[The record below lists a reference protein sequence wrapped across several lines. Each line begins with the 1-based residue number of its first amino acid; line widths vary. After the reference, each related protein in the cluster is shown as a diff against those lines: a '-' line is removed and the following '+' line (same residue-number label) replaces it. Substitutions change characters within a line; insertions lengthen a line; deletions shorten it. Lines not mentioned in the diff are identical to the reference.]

1 MKITDI
7 APRRHRLSQLYIDG
21 EAAKSG
27 RKDKIHIYI
36 DGEYLLTVDEI
47 FWFSCGLV
55 SGDEINEEELTA
67 FEEAAGS
74 RRAFNSALNSLD
86 YRDHSEKEIRAKL
99 LRKHDAD
106 YVDEAVEK
114 LIELDLVNDERYA
127 ENYAR
132 ELFERKKFGKMRIKS
147 ELRAKGIS
155 PDIANAAVEELFEEE
170 EPDNVQRIV
179 DIIGKRYYNR
189 MNDEVGRKKV
199 FSALQ
204 RMGYSFSDIREAM
217 SEFSDDEYYEDY

>member
-1 MKITDI
+1 MKIT
-7 APRRHRLSQLYIDG
+7 
-21 EAAKSG
+21 AKGG

-36 DGEYLLTVDEI
+36 DGEYRLTVDEI
-47 FWFSCGLV
+47 FWFSCGYI
-55 SGDEINEEELTA
+55 SGDEIDEEELTA

-99 LRKHDAD
+99 MRKHGAE

-114 LIELDLVNDERYA
+114 LIELDLINDRRYA

-132 ELFERKKFGKMRIKS
+132 ELFEHKKFGKIRIKS
-147 ELRAKGIS
+147 ELIAKGIAS
-155 PDIANAAVEELFEEE
+155 NIASETVNSLFEDE
-170 EPDNVQRIV
+170 EPDNIQRIV
-179 DIIGKRYYNR
+179 DIIEKKYYNR

-217 SEFSDDEYYEDY
+217 SEFSDDEYYEEY

>member
-1 MKITDI
+1 MKIT
-7 APRRHRLSQLYIDG
+7 
-21 EAAKSG
+21 AKSG

-36 DGEYLLTVDEI
+36 DGEYLLTIDEI

-155 PDIANAAVEELFEEE
+155 ADIANAAIEELFEEE

>member
-1 MKITDI
+1 MKIT
-7 APRRHRLSQLYIDG
+7 
-21 EAAKSG
+21 AKSG

-132 ELFERKKFGKMRIKS
+132 ELFERKKFGKIRIKS

-155 PDIANAAVEELFEEE
+155 ADIANAAVEELFEEE

>member
-1 MKITDI
+1 MKIT
-7 APRRHRLSQLYIDG
+7 
-21 EAAKSG
+21 AKRG
-27 RKDKIHIYI
+27 RADKIHIYI
-36 DGEYLLTVDEI
+36 DGEYRLTVDEI
-47 FWFSCGLV
+47 FWFSCGLI

-106 YVDEAVEK
+106 YVEEAIER
-114 LIELDLVNDERYA
+114 LIELDLINDERYA

-132 ELFERKKFGKMRIKS
+132 ELFEHKRFGRMRIIS

-155 PDIANAAVEELFEEE
+155 SDIANAAVDELFSEE
-170 EPDNVQRIV
+170 EPDNIQRIV

-199 FSALQ
+199 FSALH

>member
-1 MKITDI
+1 MKIT
-7 APRRHRLSQLYIDG
+7 
-21 EAAKSG
+21 AKSG

-47 FWFSCGLV
+47 FWFSCGYV
-55 SGDEINEEELTA
+55 SGDEISREELTA

-86 YRDHSEKEIRAKL
+86 YRDHSEKEIRVKL
-99 LRKHDAD
+99 LRKHDAE

-132 ELFERKKFGKMRIKS
+132 ELFEHKKFGKMRIKA

-155 PDIANAAVEELFEEE
+155 AETANSAVEALFEDE
-170 EPDNVQRIV
+170 EPDNIQRIV

>member
-1 MKITDI
+1 MKIT
-7 APRRHRLSQLYIDG
+7 
-21 EAAKSG
+21 AKSG

-99 LRKHDAD
+99 LRKHDAE

-155 PDIANAAVEELFEEE
+155 ADIANAAVEELFEEE

>member
-1 MKITDI
+1 MKIT
-7 APRRHRLSQLYIDG
+7 
-21 EAAKSG
+21 AKSG

-36 DGEYLLTVDEI
+36 NGEYLLTVDEI

-155 PDIANAAVEELFEEE
+155 ADIANAAVDELFEEE

-189 MNDEVGRKKV
+189 MNNEIGRKKV

>member
-1 MKITDI
+1 MKIT
-7 APRRHRLSQLYIDG
+7 
-21 EAAKSG
+21 AKSG
-27 RKDKIHIYI
+27 RKDKIHIHI

-99 LRKHDAD
+99 LRKHNAD

-155 PDIANAAVEELFEEE
+155 ADIANAAVEELFEEE

>member
-1 MKITDI
+1 MKIT
-7 APRRHRLSQLYIDG
+7 
-21 EAAKSG
+21 AKSG
-27 RKDKIHIYI
+27 RKDKMHIYI
-36 DGEYLLTVDEI
+36 DGEYLLTVDEV
-47 FWFSCGLV
+47 FWFSSGYI
-55 SGDEINEEELTA
+55 SGDEINKEELTA

-127 ENYAR
+127 ENYAH
-132 ELFERKKFGKMRIKS
+132 ELFEHKKFGKMRIKS

-155 PDIANAAVEELFEEE
+155 ADIANAAVEDLFDEE
-170 EPDNVQRIV
+170 EPDNIQRIV

>member
-1 MKITDI
+1 MKIT
-7 APRRHRLSQLYIDG
+7 
-21 EAAKSG
+21 AKSG

-47 FWFSCGLV
+47 FWFSCGYV
-55 SGDEINEEELTA
+55 SGDEINREELTA

-99 LRKHDAD
+99 LRKHNAE

-132 ELFERKKFGKMRIKS
+132 ELFERKKFGKMRIKA

-155 PDIANAAVEELFEEE
+155 AETANSAVEALFEDE
-170 EPDNVQRIV
+170 EPDNIQRIV

>member
-1 MKITDI
+1 MKIT
-7 APRRHRLSQLYIDG
+7 
-21 EAAKSG
+21 AKGG

-36 DGEYLLTVDEI
+36 DGEYRLTVDEI
-47 FWFSCGLV
+47 FWFSCGYI
-55 SGDEINEEELTA
+55 SGDEIDEEELTA

-99 LRKHDAD
+99 MRKHGAE

-114 LIELDLVNDERYA
+114 LMELDLINDRRYA

-132 ELFERKKFGKMRIKS
+132 ELFEHKKFGKIRIKS
-147 ELRAKGIS
+147 ELIAKGIAS
-155 PDIANAAVEELFEEE
+155 DIASETVNSLFEDE
-170 EPDNVQRIV
+170 EPDNIQRIV
-179 DIIGKRYYNR
+179 DIIEKKYYTR

-204 RMGYSFSDIREAM
+204 RMGYTFSDIREAM
-217 SEFSDDEYYEDY
+217 SEFSDDEYYEEY

>member
-1 MKITDI
+1 MKIT
-7 APRRHRLSQLYIDG
+7 
-21 EAAKSG
+21 AKSG

-147 ELRAKGIS
+147 ELWAKGIS
-155 PDIANAAVEELFEEE
+155 ADIANAAVEELFDEEE
-170 EPDNVQRIV
+170 TDNVQRIV

>member
-1 MKITDI
+1 MKIT
-7 APRRHRLSQLYIDG
+7 
-21 EAAKSG
+21 AKSG

-36 DGEYLLTVDEI
+36 DGEYLLTVDKI

-155 PDIANAAVEELFEEE
+155 ADIANAAVEELFEEE

>member
-1 MKITDI
+1 MKIT
-7 APRRHRLSQLYIDG
+7 
-21 EAAKSG
+21 AKIG

-155 PDIANAAVEELFEEE
+155 ADIANAAVEELFEEE

>member
-1 MKITDI
+1 MKIT
-7 APRRHRLSQLYIDG
+7 
-21 EAAKSG
+21 AKSG

-47 FWFSCGLV
+47 FWFSCGYV
-55 SGDEINEEELTA
+55 SGDEINREELTA

-99 LRKHDAD
+99 LRKHDAE

-132 ELFERKKFGKMRIKS
+132 ELFERKKFGKMRIKA

-155 PDIANAAVEELFEEE
+155 AETANSAVEALFEDE
-170 EPDNVQRIV
+170 EPDNIQRIV

-199 FSALQ
+199 FFALQ

>member
-1 MKITDI
+1 MKIT
-7 APRRHRLSQLYIDG
+7 
-21 EAAKSG
+21 AKGG

-47 FWFSCGLV
+47 FWFSCGYI

-67 FEEAAGS
+67 FKEAAGS

-114 LIELDLVNDERYA
+114 LLELDLVNDERYA

-132 ELFERKKFGKMRIKS
+132 ELFEHKKFGKMRIKA

-155 PDIANAAVEELFEEE
+155 ADIANAAVEELFDEE
-170 EPDNVQRIV
+170 EPDNIQRIV

>member
-1 MKITDI
+1 MKIT
-7 APRRHRLSQLYIDG
+7 
-21 EAAKSG
+21 AKGG

-36 DGEYLLTVDEI
+36 DGEYRLTVDEI
-47 FWFSCGLV
+47 FWFSCGYI
-55 SGDEINEEELTA
+55 SGDEIDEEELTA
-67 FEEAAGS
+67 FEEASGS

-99 LRKHDAD
+99 MRKHGAE

-114 LIELDLVNDERYA
+114 LIELDLINDRRYA

-132 ELFERKKFGKMRIKS
+132 ELFEHKKFGKIRIKS
-147 ELRAKGIS
+147 ELIAKGIAS
-155 PDIANAAVEELFEEE
+155 DIASETVNSLFEDE
-170 EPDNVQRIV
+170 EPDNIQRIV
-179 DIIGKRYYNR
+179 DIIEKKYYNR

-204 RMGYSFSDIREAM
+204 RMGYTFSDIREAM
-217 SEFSDDEYYEDY
+217 SEFSDDEYYEEY

>member
-1 MKITDI
+1 MKIT
-7 APRRHRLSQLYIDG
+7 
-21 EAAKSG
+21 AKSG

-127 ENYAR
+127 ENYTR

-155 PDIANAAVEELFEEE
+155 ADIANAAVEELFEEE

>member
-1 MKITDI
+1 MKIT
-7 APRRHRLSQLYIDG
+7 
-21 EAAKSG
+21 AKSG

-155 PDIANAAVEELFEEE
+155 TDIANAAVEELFEEE

-189 MNDEVGRKKV
+189 MNDEVRRKKV

>member
-1 MKITDI
+1 MKIT
-7 APRRHRLSQLYIDG
+7 
-21 EAAKSG
+21 AKSG

-99 LRKHDAD
+99 LRKHNAD

-155 PDIANAAVEELFEEE
+155 ADIANAAVEELFEEE

>member
-1 MKITDI
+1 MKIT
-7 APRRHRLSQLYIDG
+7 
-21 EAAKSG
+21 AKSG

-106 YVDEAVEK
+106 YVDEAVET

-155 PDIANAAVEELFEEE
+155 AYIANAAVEELFEEE

-189 MNDEVGRKKV
+189 MNNEVGRKKV

>member
-1 MKITDI
+1 MKIT
-7 APRRHRLSQLYIDG
+7 
-21 EAAKSG
+21 AKSG

-74 RRAFNSALNSLD
+74 RSAFNSALNSLD

-155 PDIANAAVEELFEEE
+155 ADIANTAVEELFEEE

>member
-1 MKITDI
+1 MKIT
-7 APRRHRLSQLYIDG
+7 
-21 EAAKSG
+21 AKSG

-155 PDIANAAVEELFEEE
+155 ADIANAAVEELYEEE

-199 FSALQ
+199 FSAMQ

>member
-1 MKITDI
+1 MKIT
-7 APRRHRLSQLYIDG
+7 
-21 EAAKSG
+21 AKGG

-36 DGEYLLTVDEI
+36 DGEYRLTVDEI
-47 FWFSCGLV
+47 FWFSCGYI
-55 SGDEINEEELTA
+55 SGDEIDEEELTA

-74 RRAFNSALNSLD
+74 RHAFNSALNSLD

-99 LRKHDAD
+99 MRKHGAE

-114 LIELDLVNDERYA
+114 LIELDLINDRRYA

-132 ELFERKKFGKMRIKS
+132 ELFEHKKFGKIRIKS
-147 ELRAKGIS
+147 ELIAKGIAS
-155 PDIANAAVEELFEEE
+155 DIASETVNSLFEDE
-170 EPDNVQRIV
+170 EPDNIQRIV
-179 DIIGKRYYNR
+179 DIIEKKYYNR

-217 SEFSDDEYYEDY
+217 SEFSDDEYYEEY

>member
-1 MKITDI
+1 MKIT
-7 APRRHRLSQLYIDG
+7 
-21 EAAKSG
+21 AKGG

-36 DGEYLLTVDEI
+36 DGEYRLTVDEI
-47 FWFSCGLV
+47 FWFSCGYI
-55 SGDEINEEELTA
+55 SGDEIDEEEFTA

-99 LRKHDAD
+99 MRKHGAE

-114 LIELDLVNDERYA
+114 LIELDLINDRRYA

-132 ELFERKKFGKMRIKS
+132 ELFEHKKFGKIRIKS
-147 ELRAKGIS
+147 ELIAKGIAS
-155 PDIANAAVEELFEEE
+155 DIASETVNSLFEDE
-170 EPDNVQRIV
+170 EPDNIQRIV
-179 DIIGKRYYNR
+179 DIIEKKYYNR

-204 RMGYSFSDIREAM
+204 RMGYTFSDIREAM
-217 SEFSDDEYYEDY
+217 SEFSDDEYYEEY

>member
-1 MKITDI
+1 MKIT
-7 APRRHRLSQLYIDG
+7 
-21 EAAKSG
+21 AKSG
-27 RKDKIHIYI
+27 RKDKMHIYI
-36 DGEYLLTVDEI
+36 DGEYLLTVDEV
-47 FWFSCGLV
+47 FWLSCGYI
-55 SGDEINEEELTA
+55 SGDEINKEELTA

-127 ENYAR
+127 ENYAH
-132 ELFERKKFGKMRIKS
+132 ELFEHKKFGKMRIKS

-155 PDIANAAVEELFEEE
+155 ADIANTAVEELFDEE
-170 EPDNVQRIV
+170 EPDNIQRIV

>member
-1 MKITDI
+1 MKIT
-7 APRRHRLSQLYIDG
+7 
-21 EAAKSG
+21 AKGG

-36 DGEYLLTVDEI
+36 DGEYRLTVDEI
-47 FWFSCGLV
+47 FWFSCGYI
-55 SGDEINEEELTA
+55 SGDEIDEEELTA

-99 LRKHDAD
+99 IRKHGAE

-114 LIELDLVNDERYA
+114 LIELDLINDRRYA

-132 ELFERKKFGKMRIKS
+132 ELFEHKKFGKIRIKS
-147 ELRAKGIS
+147 ELIAKGIAS
-155 PDIANAAVEELFEEE
+155 DIASETVNSLFEDE
-170 EPDNVQRIV
+170 EPDNIQRIV
-179 DIIGKRYYNR
+179 DIIEKKYYNR

-204 RMGYSFSDIREAM
+204 RMGYTFSDIREAM
-217 SEFSDDEYYEDY
+217 SEFSDDEYYEEY

>member
-1 MKITDI
+1 MKIT
-7 APRRHRLSQLYIDG
+7 
-21 EAAKSG
+21 AKSG
-27 RKDKIHIYI
+27 RKDKMHIYI
-36 DGEYLLTVDEI
+36 DGEYLLTVDEV
-47 FWFSCGLV
+47 FWFSCGYI
-55 SGDEINEEELTA
+55 SGDEINKEELTA

-114 LIELDLVNDERYA
+114 LIELDLVNDESYA
-127 ENYAR
+127 ENYAH
-132 ELFERKKFGKMRIKS
+132 ELFEHKKFGKMRIKS

-155 PDIANAAVEELFEEE
+155 ADIANTAVEELFDEE
-170 EPDNVQRIV
+170 EPDNIQRIV

>member
-1 MKITDI
+1 MKIT
-7 APRRHRLSQLYIDG
+7 
-21 EAAKSG
+21 AKSG

-47 FWFSCGLV
+47 FWFSCGYV

-67 FEEAAGS
+67 FKEAAGS

-86 YRDHSEKEIRAKL
+86 YRDHSEREIRTKL
-99 LRKHDAD
+99 LRKYDAD
-106 YVDEAVEK
+106 YVEEAVGK
-114 LIELDLVNDERYA
+114 LIDLDLVNDERYA

-132 ELFERKKFGKMRIKS
+132 ELYKHKKFGKMRIKS
-147 ELRAKGIS
+147 ELRAKGIAA
-155 PDIANAAVEELFEEE
+155 DIANEAVDALFEDE
-170 EPDNVQRIV
+170 EPDNIQRIV

-189 MNDEVGRKKV
+189 MNDDVGRKKV
-199 FSALQ
+199 FAALQ

-217 SEFSDDEYYEDY
+217 SEFSDDEYFEDF

>member
-1 MKITDI
+1 MKIT
-7 APRRHRLSQLYIDG
+7 
-21 EAAKSG
+21 AKGG

-36 DGEYLLTVDEI
+36 DGEYKLTVEEI
-47 FWFSCGLV
+47 FWFSCGYI
-55 SGDEINEEELTA
+55 SGDEIDEEELTA

-99 LRKHDAD
+99 MRKHGAE

-114 LIELDLVNDERYA
+114 LIELDLINDRRYA

-132 ELFERKKFGKMRIKS
+132 ELFEHKKFGKIRIKS
-147 ELRAKGIS
+147 ELIAKGIAS
-155 PDIANAAVEELFEEE
+155 DIASETVNSLFEDE
-170 EPDNVQRIV
+170 EPDNIQRIV
-179 DIIGKRYYNR
+179 DIIEKKYYNR

-217 SEFSDDEYYEDY
+217 SEFSDDEYYEEY

>member
-1 MKITDI
+1 MKIT
-7 APRRHRLSQLYIDG
+7 
-21 EAAKSG
+21 AKSG

-132 ELFERKKFGKMRIKS
+132 ELFER
-147 ELRAKGIS
+147 
-155 PDIANAAVEELFEEE
+155 
-170 EPDNVQRIV
+170 
-179 DIIGKRYYNR
+179 
-189 MNDEVGRKKV
+189 
-199 FSALQ
+199 
-204 RMGYSFSDIREAM
+204 
-217 SEFSDDEYYEDY
+217 

>member
-1 MKITDI
+1 MKIT
-7 APRRHRLSQLYIDG
+7 
-21 EAAKSG
+21 AKSG

-155 PDIANAAVEELFEEE
+155 ADIANAAVEELFEEE
-170 EPDNVQRIV
+170 EPDNVKSFFRFAKNGIF
-179 DIIGKRYYNR
+179 IFRYP
-189 MNDEVGRKKV
+189 
-199 FSALQ
+199 
-204 RMGYSFSDIREAM
+204 
-217 SEFSDDEYYEDY
+217 